1 MASCC
6 ISRTL
11 CIVTD
16 LQISDSL
23 RFCSSAGWTS
33 FEFTTHSKIDKGCGD
48 FFFSSSFPE
57 GQHFPSRG
65 RDLLLYSQKN
75 LKSNNWWHPSIQNT
89 ELVSKWW
96 RWHRNFHQNICCSL
110 LAGVCVCNQK
120 SKIWEQFAELCF
132 RIHSKRR
139 GWQTLSQTG
148 HIHSR
153 ISPEHLTQ
161 SLLQSWLLG
170 LTCLW
175 VSCGAGWW
183 HFKPS
188 WQGVRVPTFRLNGA
202 TRQMI
207 LTATH
212 PSAFDSI
219 KRCEVA
225 STLSE
230 ELSKVPL
237 ISSSRMSTR
246 RCSFNL
252 YTPLNIAGP
261 YVNCHWECLL
271 VAWHR
276 CSGIHLQR
284 GLETEVMWAI
294 CVWQKHFCFN
304 FLFIRVCSASNSD
317 DRTRTLLPALALTL
331 GLLYYKCIKFNEIKD
346 LGLWR
351 YFTCI
356 FANFSLCI
364 SDGWEE

>member
-1 MASCC
+1 M
-6 ISRTL
+6 
-11 CIVTD
+11 
-16 LQISDSL
+16 
-23 RFCSSAGWTS
+23 WW
-33 FEFTTHSKIDKGCGD
+33 
-48 FFFSSSFPE
+48 FFFFPLVSQRGNVFHPE
-57 GQHFPSRG
+57 GEIYWSI
-65 RDLLLYSQKN
+65 
-75 LKSNNWWHPSIQNT
+75 LKRNWREKIQ
-89 ELVSKWW
+89 VSKTLSLSQNGGVDTEIFTKISVVASSPEFVCAI
-96 RWHRNFHQNICCSL
+96 RNPKCDSNSQSFVSEFI
-110 LAGVCVCNQK
+110 
-120 SKIWEQFAELCF
+120 
-132 RIHSKRR
+132 RR
-139 GWQTLSQTG
+139 GEVDKPSQTG

-175 VSCGAGWW
+175 VSCGAGRW

-252 YTPLNIAGP
+252 YTPLNIAAP

-284 GLETEVMWAI
+284 GLETEVMRAI

-304 FLFIRVCSASNSD
+304 FLFIKVCSASNSE

-331 GLLYYKCIKFNEIKD
+331 GLLYYKCIKFNEMKD
-346 LGLWR
+346 QGLWR

-364 SDGWEE
+364 CDGWEE